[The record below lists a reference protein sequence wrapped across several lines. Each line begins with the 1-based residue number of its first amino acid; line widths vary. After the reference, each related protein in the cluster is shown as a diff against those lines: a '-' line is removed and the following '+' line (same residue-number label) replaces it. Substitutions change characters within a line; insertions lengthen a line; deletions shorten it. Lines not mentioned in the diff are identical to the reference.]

1 MLWCVGT
8 HGSASSTTSAGDSY
22 DALGYVPEEAF
33 QQAPSLTLDYAFDD
47 WATSQLAGFVGNTSA
62 QQTLLARSKNYRYV
76 PLWQWLC
83 AAARRAALPL

>member
-8 HGSASSTTSAGDSY
+8 HGGACSTTSAGDSY

-76 PLWQWLC
+76 PVC
-83 AAARRAALPL
+83 VCVAAVAVAVLRHC